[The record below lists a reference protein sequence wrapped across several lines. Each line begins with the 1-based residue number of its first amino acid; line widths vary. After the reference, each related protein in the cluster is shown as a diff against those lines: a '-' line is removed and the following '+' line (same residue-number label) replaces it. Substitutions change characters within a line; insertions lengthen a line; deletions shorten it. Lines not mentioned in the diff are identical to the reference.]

1 MVNKIKTWFTD
12 QGDKIRTSVKIDP
25 SAPFYYLAL
34 LLIFIL
40 AMLIRSSPVVQGT
53 FLIKAFDPWYQYDS
67 VKKLIDVGWHDW
79 VNLKDYQ
86 FWFPEGVTR
95 SNLRPGLLVTNA
107 LIYKFLIALGIEV
120 TVFQVVFYFPVLMG
134 GLTVLV
140 VFFLGKE
147 ILDKRAGL
155 FAAFFLAFSPGHMQ
169 RTVAGFFDNETIGIF
184 AILLEFFFFIR
195 ATKKGKLSDG
205 IFAGLSLGYLTLSWG
220 GLTYGYLMLPLIVG
234 ILILADKYNGRVF
247 VAYTATIGIGVLIN
261 TLAPAFNWQKD
272 LFSME
277 IGVSLL
283 FLVFLIGYHF
293 IYMQKGTSKY
303 EQILTGIKW
312 SLIPIAAVVA
322 ILLWIDPAWMP
333 FDLGSRLQSI
343 INPNIREEINLVAS
357 VGEHSP
363 SPWSVF
369 YFNSMIPVLLVIP
382 GVYFALRRANVEDV
396 LMIVFAISLFYFT
409 GSMIRIVLLFAPAM
423 SILGGYAL
431 SNILKFFGNL
441 MKDKPA
447 ITRRRKR
454 QLSRTLG
461 KSEGVIV
468 YILIGILLFVQANQA
483 IDMSANQ
490 LGYSELV
497 SAGVFHDWEESFT
510 WMDNNM
516 DSSTVVVSWWD
527 YGYWLTTIGNVTTV
541 NDNGTWNQTRIGL
554 TGMAMMQT
562 DEQMS
567 AEVFREL
574 KADYVLVYFGHLL
587 SGLGGDEGKWPWMLR
602 ICNDNTA
609 NYEKMGN
616 LPKDNWYEGDVDTV
630 FNEDYYVNDTSGAY
644 LPNWFD
650 TTLVKLMFAD
660 EIVTSAGLSE
670 YSPETSKYL
679 VSALEG
685 TSTTLGRT
693 DTYGNS
699 WLDYDTINGD
709 YELQYFTPTYFSLNR
724 MVKIFK
730 VDYDALD
737 SDFQVDETYIDTNG
751 LGYATVNNTGT
762 TDLELKELLVSDNVN
777 DYAVNF
783 TLEDENVAI
792 APGETRYVWF
802 DSTEINREQFNLGD
816 GYSIKIQ
823 MGLADSMSEYKFTSE
838 SVSTTVT
845 EPDLTS
851 VGIDKSTSY
860 IEYANGQY
868 NAYLTL
874 QNLGEVPVK
883 VDALEIANQYYN
895 QTEMSALLGRE
906 LMLAPDSSEEIEL
919 NDLDLNMDTD
929 FTEDALVSMYTIRGP
944 SIQTIVSQSTAGYA
958 IDLTPTILG
967 ELPEAMYRFDQ
978 NTYEL
983 VDTTSSEIYVNYN
996 TDTYLLDNGTLHL
1009 KIENTGDEMFAL
1021 ENVVAADSLISDYEI
1036 MDDLGVYVDPT
1047 VGDNYQL
1054 LFVDPGETRSIRA
1067 VVPDVE
1073 LNIPKLI
1080 GITASIDGD
1089 TISRKSAYFVPRSA
1103 TEKVSIVNETH
1114 AQSFTFTDEV
1124 VRLTLKNIGFDSITL
1139 DEVVLNGT
1147 ETISLN
1153 SSMVLNGSLTLA
1165 PDEIAIV
1172 EFDITS
1178 FAVNLTNSLDVQV
1191 NLEGVPAGFNTA
1203 TLDAILPSLD
1213 EVFRI
1218 NLPGIEDDYSHQ
1230 LHDTYADL
1238 SEGWIN
1244 VVVEVE
1250 NEYLLTID
1258 SVMFSLTGDDGDYEY
1273 LDLASGFVNL
1283 DGEIGFDLVGDE
1295 AEDTTIALYD
1305 LKIYASSLGLTLTL
1319 GEPVYIKIRTTAGYE
1334 ATVSITVRT

>member
-1 MVNKIKTWFTD
+1 MVNKVKTWFTD
-12 QGDKIRTSVKIDP
+12 TVDKIRTSVKIDL

-34 LLIFIL
+34 LVIFIL
-40 AMLIRSSPVVQGT
+40 AMLVRMSPVVQGT

-67 VKKLIDVGWHDW
+67 VKKLIDVGWYEW

-86 FWFPEGVTR
+86 FWYPEGVTR

-107 LIYKFLIALGIEV
+107 LLYKFLIALGIEV

-184 AILLEFFFFIR
+184 AILLEFLFFIR

-205 IFAGLSLGYLTLSWG
+205 IFAGLSLGYLALSWG
-220 GLTYGYLMLPLIVG
+220 GLTFGYLIIPLIVG
-234 ILILADKYNGRVF
+234 ILILADKYDGRVF
-247 VAYTATIGIGVLIN
+247 MAYTATIGVGVLIN
-261 TLAPAFNWQKD
+261 TLSPAFNWQKD
-272 LFSME
+272 LTSME
-277 IGVSLL
+277 IGVNLL
-283 FLVFLIGYHF
+283 FLVFLIAYHF

-303 EQILTGIKW
+303 EQILTAIKW
-312 SLIPIAAVVA
+312 SLIPLAAVAA

-333 FDLGSRLQSI
+333 FNLGSRLQSI

-369 YFNSMIPVLLVIP
+369 YYNSMIPVLLVIP
-382 GVYFALRRANVEDV
+382 GVYFALRRSNVEDI

-423 SILGGYAL
+423 AILGGYAL

-454 QLSRTLG
+454 QLSHTLG

-483 IDMSANQ
+483 IDMSVNQ
-490 LGYSELV
+490 LGYSELI

-510 WMDNNM
+510 WMDSNL

-567 AEVFREL
+567 AEVFRAL
-574 KADYVLVYFGHLL
+574 DADYVMVYFGHLL

-609 NYEKMGN
+609 NYETMGN
-616 LPKDNWYEGDVDTV
+616 IPKDNWYEGGVDTV
-630 FNEDYYVNDTSGAY
+630 FNEDYYVNETSGAY
-644 LPNWFD
+644 FPNWFD
-650 TTLVKLMFAD
+650 TTLVKLMFAE
-660 EIVTSAGLSE
+660 EIVTSAGLSDN
-670 YSPETSKYL
+670 SPYTSQYL
-679 VSALEG
+679 ASSLEG
-685 TSTTLGRT
+685 TSEAPGRT

-699 WLDYDTINGD
+699 WLDYDTVNGN

-737 SDFQVDETYIDTNG
+737 SDFEIDDTYIDTNG

-762 TDLELKELLVSDNVN
+762 SNLILQDLLVSDNVN
-777 DYAVNF
+777 DYAVNY
-783 TLEDENVAI
+783 TLEDENVPI
-792 APGETRYVWF
+792 APGESRYVWF
-802 DSTEINREQFNLGD
+802 DSTEIDREQFNLGD
-816 GYSIKIQ
+816 GYTIKMQ
-823 MGLADSMSEYKFTSE
+823 MGLADSYTGYKFYGESISSTVKEPESTSI
-838 SVSTTVT
+838 
-845 EPDLTS
+845 
-851 VGIDKSTSY
+851 GIDKSTSY
-860 IEYANGQY
+860 IEYKNGQY
-868 NAYLTL
+868 NAHLTL
-874 QNLGEVPVK
+874 QNLGLVPVK
-883 VDALEIANQYYN
+883 INDLEIANQYYN
-895 QTEMSALLGRE
+895 QSETSALLGRE

-919 NDLDLNMDTD
+919 TNLDLSLGTD
-929 FTEDALVSMYTIRGP
+929 FTEDALVSIHTVLGP
-944 SIQTIVSQSTAGYA
+944 SVQSIVSQSTKGYA

-967 ELPEAMYRFDQ
+967 DLPEAMYRFDQ

-983 VDTTSSEIYVNYN
+983 VDTTPSEIYVNHN
-996 TDTYLLDNGTLHL
+996 TESYLLDNGTLHL
-1009 KIENTGDEMFAL
+1009 KIENTGEEMFAL
-1021 ENVVAADSLISDYEI
+1021 QNVVAADSLISDYEI
-1036 MDDLGVYVDPT
+1036 MDELGTYVDPT

-1067 VVPDVE
+1067 IVPDVE

-1080 GITASIDGD
+1080 GVTASIDGD

-1114 AQSFTFTDEV
+1114 AQSFVFTDEV
-1124 VRLTLKNIGFDSITL
+1124 VRLTLKNICFDSITL

-1178 FAVNLTNSLDVQV
+1178 FAVNLTNSLDVQI
-1191 NLEGVPAGFNTA
+1191 NLVGVPTGFNTA
-1203 TLDAILPSLD
+1203 TLDTLLPSLD

-1218 NLPGIEDDYSHQ
+1218 NLPGIGDDYSHQ
-1230 LHDTYADL
+1230 EYDTYADL
-1238 SEGWIN
+1238 SREWIN
-1244 VVVEVE
+1244 VVIEVE
-1250 NEYLLTID
+1250 NEQLLTID
-1258 SVMFSLTGDDGDYEY
+1258 SVMFSLTGDDDDYQY
-1273 LDLASGFVNL
+1273 LDLSSGDVELLNVV
-1283 DGEIGFDLVGDE
+1283 GFDLVGDE
-1295 AEDTTIALYD
+1295 ADDTTIALYD
-1305 LKIYASSLGLTLTL
+1305 LEINANALGITLTL
-1319 GEPVYIKIRTTAGYE
+1319 DEPVYIKIRTTAGYE
-1334 ATVSITVRT
+1334 ATVSITVIP